1 MESICWIWTWSLLIG
16 CVWAAAPHY
25 SVHRQ
30 PINFDTAARACSPGS
45 LTTLSTEEELATV
58 LSLIS
63 QDQDQ
68 DRFSFW
74 IGLRIVKEKCVDAS
88 APLRGFH
95 WVQDSSEESE
105 VSRWAEEPEATC
117 LSDRCGAL
125 RGQLNRS
132 QVADWGL
139 VSVRCKNKYQYI
151 CKTTG
156 GLGTP
161 TAATPEPAP
170 ELPGQDLPPTEP
182 PGAEPEPDPQQPG
195 ATGEQ
200 SGPGTHGPE
209 LQPEH
214 EPESQTPLPLNPH
227 TEPNPDQV
235 QRAGPDMGSGGDPG
249 SDQLD
254 PPLCKKPHV
263 PSARYLSPDPESLFK
278 LWVECWPGQRVQV
291 LCSGLPPSWH
301 LLNGSPANF
310 SSVCRP
316 CGRGF
321 QPDAVG
327 NCVDV
332 DECEGDGGGAPCSH
346 SCVNTL
352 GSYRCTCLDQSGQP
366 QEDPALCS
374 GSVAPGSRRLLLL
387 LLLLLLL

>member
-1 MESICWIWTWSLLIG
+1 
-16 CVWAAAPHY
+16 
-25 SVHRQ
+25 
-30 PINFDTAARACSPGS
+30 
-45 LTTLSTEEELATV
+45 
-58 LSLIS
+58 
-63 QDQDQ
+63 
-68 DRFSFW
+68 
-74 IGLRIVKEKCVDAS
+74 
-88 APLRGFH
+88 
-95 WVQDSSEESE
+95 
-105 VSRWAEEPEATC
+105 
-117 LSDRCGAL
+117 
-125 RGQLNRS
+125 
-132 QVADWGL
+132 
-139 VSVRCKNKYQYI
+139 
-151 CKTTG
+151 
-156 GLGTP
+156 
-161 TAATPEPAP
+161 
-170 ELPGQDLPPTEP
+170 
-182 PGAEPEPDPQQPG
+182 
-195 ATGEQ
+195 
-200 SGPGTHGPE
+200 
-209 LQPEH
+209 
-214 EPESQTPLPLNPH
+214 
-227 TEPNPDQV
+227 
-235 QRAGPDMGSGGDPG
+235 MGSGGDPG